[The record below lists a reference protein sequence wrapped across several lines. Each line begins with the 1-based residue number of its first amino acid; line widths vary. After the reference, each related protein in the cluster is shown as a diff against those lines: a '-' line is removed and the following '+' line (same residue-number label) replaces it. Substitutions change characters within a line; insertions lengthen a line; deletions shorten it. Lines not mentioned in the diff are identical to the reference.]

1 MGTSAGSI
9 YIDLIIKN
17 KIKEQTEKAAQ
28 QTANVLEKT
37 MQKAGANAGG
47 RLQQAMTAAFQRIS
61 AKNVEILAKPQQ
73 EMQRTL
79 QQAAQGTAK
88 SAQTMGEKFN
98 KSLALAKLK
107 VEQLEAEFESLNAQL
122 DKMRN
127 EQAQALNAP
136 KPNATKTLYQELLR
150 EQKSVSSRLV
160 AAEQRL
166 TVELQAQQH
175 KRTAA
180 QQAQLARQ
188 QAQQAQNTASTQ
200 AQAQQASSVQA
211 AALQRVRQV
220 AQIVFSGIKASARAA
235 LASIPSLVKNM
246 VSGVL
251 AGFRKLASG
260 AAASVKALAKGV
272 VSGVRALSRLRS
284 GIKQST
290 AGMQSFGARLRSIVG
305 GALIF
310 NGISRALTGTITYFK
325 NAVMASGQFR
335 DALANLKGAA
345 STAAAPIVQALTPAL
360 TALANAAA
368 TVFSYIARLFSLLTG
383 KSVASMKASAAATNQ
398 YAQSV
403 SGATNAAKE
412 LAEANNTLGI
422 DELNVVQQDSGSQS
436 GSGGGGAGGTVA
448 PDYSFD
454 PQSSLLDKMLESI
467 KQGDWF
473 QVGALIS
480 QKLNETMAAI
490 NWPSIEKTA
499 RQWVGNIVNGLNG
512 LVQNLNWS
520 LVGDTFA
527 NGLNLALHCYDDF
540 FQNFDW
546 VSLGS
551 GLGTGLN
558 RAVQTLDWQAVGRWL
573 TDKLKAALETLH
585 GFVTIFDFASL
596 GSSLA
601 VAIMAA
607 INNVDWVQA
616 VQSLSALVVGLLV
629 GLQNLIRGI
638 DWADI
643 GATIYQM
650 LAAIDWGG
658 LLANLIKLIAMA
670 ATGALML
677 LGGFLLEALTDLKN
691 KFVSYFTDIG
701 ENGIQG
707 LLKGMWNLLCD
718 IGKWLYN
725 NLIKPMVEGVKEML
739 GIHSPSRVFL
749 EIGVFLVQGL
759 FKGLSDTWHTVA
771 DFFSQKFQ
779 WVKNLVG
786 TAWQQIRDN
795 TSTVWQNISS
805 GLKNTLNGILGFVSG
820 VFTGAWS
827 NAWKMVQSIFGGIW
841 QATGQNAINA
851 WKIVSSSLQGAF
863 RGLVDF
869 VAGVFTGNWSRAWQ
883 GVQQVFSTIWQGIV
897 EIFRSNLNGIISFL
911 NGMISA
917 VVTGINGMI
926 SALNSLN
933 IQIPSWVPGLGGSQF
948 GLNIPAVSA
957 PQIPMLANGG
967 VITQPT
973 LAMMGEYAG
982 AATNPEIVAPESKL
996 RSIMGESVAGLEG
1009 TINRLASA
1017 IVQMNRQ
1024 EITATQPIE
1033 VTLDGQVLY
1042 RAMNQIK
1049 ARQGR
1054 RIGGAFADA
1063 Y

>member
-37 MQKAGANAGG
+37 IQKAGANAGD
-47 RLQQAMTAAFQRIS
+47 RLQQTMTATFQRIS
-61 AKNVEILAKPQQ
+61 AKNAEILAKPQQ
-73 EMQRTL
+73 VMQRTL

-122 DKMRN
+122 DKMQN

-200 AQAQQASSVQA
+200 AQVQQASSVQA

-220 AQIVFSGIKASARAA
+220 AQIAFSGIKASARAA

-260 AAASVKALAKGV
+260 AVASVKALAKGV

-383 KSVASMKASAAATNQ
+383 KSVASMKASAVATNQ

-403 SGATNAAKE
+403 SGATDAAKE

-467 KQGDWF
+467 KQGDWS
-473 QVGALIS
+473 QVGQLLAE
-480 QKLNETMAAI
+480 KLNQSLSAI
-490 NWPSIEKTA
+490 HWPSIEQTA
-499 RQWVGNIVNGLNG
+499 RQWVQNLVDTLNG
-512 LVQNLNWS
+512 FVQKLDWS

-546 VSLGS
+546 TGLGS

-585 GFVTIFDFASL
+585 GFVTTFDFASL

-607 INNVDWVQA
+607 INNIDWVQFA
-616 VQSLSALVVGLLV
+616 MDLNNLAFGLLE

-638 DWADI
+638 DWAGM
-643 GATIYQM
+643 GATVREM
-650 LAAIDWGG
+650 LASIDWAGIVSGLAYSLGQLAGG
-658 LLANLIKLIAMA
+658 IWI
-670 ATGALML
+670 
-677 LGGFLLEALTDLKN
+677 FLQEALAGIGEKLG
-691 KFVSYFTDIG
+691 SYFTDIG

-786 TAWQQIRDN
+786 TAWQQIWDN

-805 GLKNTLNGILGFVSG
+805 GLKNTLGNILSFVSG
-820 VFTGAWS
+820 AFTGAWS

-883 GVQQVFSTIWQGIV
+883 GVQQVFSSVWQGIV

-982 AATNPEIVAPESKL
+982 AAANPEIVAPESKL